1 MYNVRG
7 WVRGG
12 VVQSQ
17 FLTMQGGYL
26 KNMSIL
32 RTSYVYGS
40 FVGAVSELLE
50 RSRRFDLDDDE
61 EEGV

>member
-1 MYNVRG
+1 
-7 WVRGG
+7 
-12 VVQSQ
+12 
-17 FLTMQGGYL
+17 
-26 KNMSIL
+26 MSIL